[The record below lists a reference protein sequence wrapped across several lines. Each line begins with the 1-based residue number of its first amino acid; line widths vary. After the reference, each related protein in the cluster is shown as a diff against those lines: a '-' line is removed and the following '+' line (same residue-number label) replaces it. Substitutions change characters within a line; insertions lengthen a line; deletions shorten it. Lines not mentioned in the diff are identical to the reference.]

1 MKFCDMRCKYA
12 KFAGGKND
20 GAGCR
25 TFVAVFCDK
34 KKRTVAKNMP
44 CEEKELNSAS

>member
-1 MKFCDMRCKYA
+1 MINFCDMMCKFA

-25 TFVAVFCDK
+25 TTMAVYCEK
-34 KKRTVAKNMP
+34 KKQTVFKNIP
-44 CEEKELNSAS
+44 CEKKESKR

>member
-1 MKFCDMRCKYA
+1 MKFCDMLCKYA

-25 TFVAVFCDK
+25 TSIAIFCRK
-34 KKRTVAKNMP
+34 KNRTVFKNAL
-44 CEEKELNSAS
+44 CLDKELRR